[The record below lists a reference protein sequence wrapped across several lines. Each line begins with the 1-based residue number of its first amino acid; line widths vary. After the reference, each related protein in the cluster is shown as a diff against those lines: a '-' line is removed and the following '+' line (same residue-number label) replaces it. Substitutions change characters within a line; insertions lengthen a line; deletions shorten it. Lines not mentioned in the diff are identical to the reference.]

1 MLKFA
6 LSVFAVLMLLAGG
19 TMPAGAA
26 EAPPQVKEC
35 AACHGGAAPSPYPS
49 VPTIHG
55 LPVEV
60 LDNALFDFRATI
72 RPCRKADCGKD
83 ADCPQLDFCAMAV
96 GLSDE
101 DIATLARW
109 YSTQPFVPAGEPW
122 DAAMATQGRRLHIMH
137 CESCH
142 TGGGTNPVDQASI
155 LRGQPKGYL
164 RLALEDFR
172 NNRRVAVAEMDAI
185 IRELSEQEIA
195 ALTEFYA
202 SPAD

>member
-6 LSVFAVLMLLAGG
+6 LSVVALLLLLVGSDAS
-19 TMPAGAA
+19 AAAA
-26 EAPPQVKEC
+26 EAPPKVKEC
-35 AACHGGAAPSPYPS
+35 AACHGDVAPSPYPS

-72 RPCRKADCGKD
+72 RPCRKADCGED
-83 ADCPQLDFCAMAV
+83 ADCPELDFCAIAV

-109 YSTQPFVPAGEPW
+109 YSMQPFVPAGEAW
-122 DAAMATQGRRLHIMH
+122 DAAKAAQGRSLHMAQ

-172 NNRRVAVAEMDAI
+172 NDRRVAVAEMDAI
-185 IRELSEQEIA
+185 IRELSDREIA
-195 ALTEFYA
+195 ALIEFYA